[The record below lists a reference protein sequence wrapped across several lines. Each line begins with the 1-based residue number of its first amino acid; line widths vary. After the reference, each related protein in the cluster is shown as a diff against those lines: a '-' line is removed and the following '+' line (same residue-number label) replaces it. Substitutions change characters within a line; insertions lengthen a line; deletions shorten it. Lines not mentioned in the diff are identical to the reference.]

1 MIVRQVMISCS
12 VMLITLLRSPPVMEL
27 SSTTRGTITLLSRLT
42 KVIHRRTPE
51 EPLGMRLRQ
60 FIVLSYLA
68 ERQQVS
74 QQELGDALCIDANNL
89 VLLLNETEGAGFVRR
104 RRDPAD
110 RRRHIVEIT
119 DDGRAAL
126 VQAEKAREAIE
137 DDVLSALDADER
149 EALHRLLAKA
159 LEG

>member
-1 MIVRQVMISCS
+1 MR
-12 VMLITLLRSPPVMEL
+12 LRSRYEMGL
-27 SSTTRGTITLLSRLT
+27 STTASGTITLLSRLT

-51 EPLGMRLRQ
+51 ELLGMRLRQ

-68 ERQQVS
+68 ERERVS
-74 QQELGDALCIDANNL
+74 QQELGDALCMDANNL
-89 VLLLNETEGAGFVRR
+89 VLLLNETEGAGFAER
-104 RRDPAD
+104 RRDPGD

-119 DDGRAAL
+119 DDGQAAFAH
-126 VQAEKAREAIE
+126 AEKAREAIE
-137 DDVLSALDADER
+137 DDVLGALDADER